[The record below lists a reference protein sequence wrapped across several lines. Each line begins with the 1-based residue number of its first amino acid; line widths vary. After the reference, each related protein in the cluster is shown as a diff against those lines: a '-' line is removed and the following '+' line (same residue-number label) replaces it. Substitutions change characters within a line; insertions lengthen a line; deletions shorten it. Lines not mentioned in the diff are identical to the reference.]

1 MMYITNAEPGDV
13 PSLIEN
19 MGQTLGKLY
28 DPGMLLNLINLRP
41 QGCLVVRFANNING
55 FIIGVKDKPNNA
67 KVLYLGVDNK
77 IRNQGFGTRL
87 MQKFITQCIIEGIP
101 MVRLEVTTDN
111 IPAQRFYR
119 KMGFN
124 IEKRLTAFYED
135 GKDGF
140 TLVRY
145 F

>member
-13 PSLIEN
+13 PLLIEN
-19 MGQTLGKLY
+19 MGRTLGRLY
-28 DPGMLLNLINLRP
+28 EPSMLLSLINLWP

-55 FIIGVKDKPNNA
+55 FLIGVKDRPNNA
-67 KVLYLGVDNK
+67 KVLYLGVEKK

-87 MQKFITQCIIEGIP
+87 MQRFISQCMIEGIH

-111 IPAQRFYR
+111 NPAQRFYGR
-119 KMGFN
+119 LGFI
-124 IEKRLTAFYED
+124 IEKKLSGFYED

-140 TLVRY
+140 TLVR
-145 F
+145 FL